1 MTVSLTFS
9 ECVCLLISRGL
20 SVSVSPRLCVCL
32 SLSRFLVFRRLC
44 LSHASPRPQLLQWAS
59 PSWPRTRHPH
69 FPGASRLG
77 SSLRS
82 EATAGKGVGGGLG
95 LAAATFARTVPFA
108 PAASGSV
115 GLGIRWGEGGPEAIS
130 GWIRWVRGAPPPPPG
145 GRPLGAPRL
154 GRTLVLPL
162 RDPSTSK

>member
-9 ECVCLLISRGL
+9 VCFSLLISRGV
-20 SVSVSPRLCVCL
+20 SVSVSLRLCVCVCV
-32 SLSRFLVFRRLC
+32 SLSRFFVFLRLC
-44 LSHASPRPQLLQWAS
+44 LSHASPRPQLLHWAS

-82 EATAGKGVGGGLG
+82 EARAGKRGLG

-108 PAASGSV
+108 PAASGSA
-115 GLGIRWGEGGPEAIS
+115 GLGLRWGEGGPEMIS
-130 GWIRWVRGAPPPPPG
+130 RWIRWFRGTPPG
-145 GRPLGAPRL
+145 RETPWGTQARL
-154 GRTLVLPL
+154 HPPV
-162 RDPSTSK
+162 TS